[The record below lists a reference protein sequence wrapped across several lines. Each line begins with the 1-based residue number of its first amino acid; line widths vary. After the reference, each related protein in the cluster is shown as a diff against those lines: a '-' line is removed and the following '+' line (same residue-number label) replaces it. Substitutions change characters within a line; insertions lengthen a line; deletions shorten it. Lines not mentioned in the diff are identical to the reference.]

1 MAANVRA
8 AAGWDERTNKPP
20 HAGRC
25 RVGQLAERHT
35 LLAREQ
41 AAPELTGRDVYA
53 KIGARGR
60 TEATAFAITHGL
72 AKA

>member
-1 MAANVRA
+1 MSCLSAWRRLSA
-8 AAGWDERTNKPP
+8 
-20 HAGRC
+20 
-25 RVGQLAERHT
+25 T
-35 LLAREQ
+35 LSN
-41 AAPELTGRDVYA
+41 VYA